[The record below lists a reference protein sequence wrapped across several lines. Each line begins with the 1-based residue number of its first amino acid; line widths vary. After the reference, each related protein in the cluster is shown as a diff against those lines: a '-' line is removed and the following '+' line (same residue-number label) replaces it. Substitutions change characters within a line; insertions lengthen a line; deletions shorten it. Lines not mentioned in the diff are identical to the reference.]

1 MVFIW
6 RYNELMKK
14 LIYILFLLPLSI
26 SAFPPVTHGIVA
38 SQISQCDADA
48 QKYID
53 SAGITNA
60 TEKTAICN
68 CVKQLKDSSLWTS
81 MKAVYPLLGRS
92 SSACKWNLKDIRQND
107 AAYRLS
113 FFGGI
118 TFDSLGI
125 TGNGANSYANTSFIP
140 AYNFDSIQGN
150 SFGAVIVNNIDAV
163 QLPMG
168 IRPSGSGN
176 ALSFS
181 TRISN
186 IAYSGNVGAQLSVTN
201 TDARGVYI
209 STRTNRST
217 SKFFRNG
224 TLLINNGAYVPDAY
238 TTPIYLL
245 ARNHIN
251 NPEFIITNTIGFAF
265 IGSALTD
272 AQASTLYN
280 IINTFKNTLG
290 R

>member
-1 MVFIW
+1 MVRLLFI
-6 RYNELMKK
+6 L
-14 LIYILFLLPLSI
+14 LFSV
-26 SAFPPVTHGIVA
+26 SVCYGQANRFAGFGYKST
-38 SQISQCDADA
+38 CDADA
-48 QKYID
+48 QIFID
-53 SAGITNA
+53 STRAKDTVQIR
-60 TEKTAICN
+60 AICTL
-68 CVKQLKDSSLWTS
+68 VKQLKDSSLWNS
-81 MKAVYPLLGRS
+81 MKAIYPFVGG
-92 SSACKWNLKDIRQND
+92 SATVDTLDRYRFNLKDPRYYVTAPN
-107 AAYRLS
+107 AAYCLVY
-113 FFGGI
+113 GGGATSTI
-118 TFDSLGI
+118 LGLK
-125 TGNGANSYANTSFIP
+125 GNGANSYANTSFIP
-140 AYNFDSIQGN
+140 ANDFDSIQGN

-168 IRPSGSGN
+168 IRPNSGN

-238 TTPIYLL
+238 TIPIYLL
-245 ARNHIN
+245 ARNYIN
-251 NPEFIITNTIGFAF
+251 SPEFIITNTIGFAF

>member
-1 MVFIW
+1 MV
-6 RYNELMKK
+6 KK
-14 LIYILFLLPLSI
+14 LFISILLFCSI
-26 SAFPPVTHGIVA
+26 GLFGQGNRFAGFGYKST
-38 SQISQCDADA
+38 CDADA
-48 QKYID
+48 QIFID
-53 SAGITNA
+53 STRAKDPVQIR
-60 TEKTAICN
+60 AICTL
-68 CVKQLKDSSLWTS
+68 VKQLKDSSLWNS
-81 MKAVYPLLGRS
+81 MKAIYPFVGG
-92 SSACKWNLKDIRQND
+92 SATVDTLDRYRFNLKDPRYYVTAPN
-107 AAYRLS
+107 AAYCLVYA
-113 FFGGI
+113 GGATSTI
-118 TFDSLGI
+118 LGLK
-125 TGNGANSYANTSFIP
+125 GNGANSYANTSFIP

-168 IRPSGSGN
+168 IRPFGSGN

-186 IAYSGNVGAQLSVTN
+186 IAYSGNVGAQLSATN
-201 TDARGVYI
+201 TDARGIYI

-217 SKFFRNG
+217 SKLFRNG
-224 TLLINNGAYVPDAY
+224 TLLINNGAYVPDPY
-238 TTPIYLL
+238 TLPIYLL
-245 ARNHIN
+245 ARNYIN